1 MIAATDSICA
11 PPDAPR
17 PTGADLQPVR
27 ALAENTH
34 GRDTAGTTDTVSLR
48 PTTNI
53 ITLAA

>member
-11 PPDAPR
+11 PPDAQR
-17 PTGADLQPVR
+17 
-27 ALAENTH
+27 LAPICNQFERWPSTH

-53 ITLAA
+53 ITLGA